1 MDINT
6 AFPSNY
12 LKKTDFPAPR
22 QLIID
27 TVVME
32 DLAQDGHPADMKVV
46 IYFNGAPKPMVAN
59 KTICMVL
66 AAMFGPETDSW
77 AGKQVEVFNDVT
89 VVFNGAVG
97 GLRVR
102 PVTQPAA
109 QPSPTQEFQQPTTN
123 PAPIAE
129 ESAAPSTFDP
139 NAPAW

>member
-1 MDINT
+1 MDINS

-12 LKKTDFPAPR
+12 LKKTDFPQPR

-27 TVVME
+27 AVVME
-32 DLAQDGHPADMKVV
+32 NLAQDGHPADMKVV

-66 AAMFGPETDSW
+66 AAMFGPETNSW
-77 AGKQVEVFNDVT
+77 IGKTVEVFNDVT

-102 PVTQPAA
+102 PVAQAVA
-109 QPSPTQEFQQPTTN
+109 QPVSQPIQAHADTN
-123 PAPIAE
+123 GVPP
-129 ESAAPSTFDP
+129 TFDDDIP
-139 NAPAW
+139 NW

>member
-12 LKKTDFPAPR
+12 LKKTDFPAQR
-22 QLIID
+22 QVIID
-27 TVVME
+27 AVVME
-32 DLAQDGHPADMKVV
+32 NLAQDGHPADMKVV

-77 AGKQVEVFNDVT
+77 IGKTVEVFNDVT

-102 PVTQPAA
+102 PVAPVAQAVTQPVQAHA
-109 QPSPTQEFQQPTTN
+109 DTN
-123 PAPIAE
+123 GVPP
-129 ESAAPSTFDP
+129 TFDDDIP
-139 NAPAW
+139 NW

>member
-1 MDINT
+1 MDINQ

-22 QLIID
+22 QVTID
-27 TVVME
+27 AVVME
-32 DLAQDGHPADMKVV
+32 NLAQDGHPADMKVV

-77 AGKQVEVFNDVT
+77 IGKTVEVFNDVT

-102 PVTQPAA
+102 PVAQAVDQPVPATA
-109 QPSPTQEFQQPTTN
+109 SVQAHANTN
-123 PAPIAE
+123 GIPPA
-129 ESAAPSTFDP
+129 FDDDIP
-139 NAPAW
+139 GW

>member
-1 MDINT
+1 MDINQ

-12 LKKTDFPAPR
+12 LKKTDFPQPR

-27 TVVME
+27 AVVME
-32 DLAQDGHPADMKVV
+32 NLAQDGHPADMKVV

-66 AAMFGPETDSW
+66 AAMFGPETDGW
-77 AGKQVEVFNDVT
+77 IGKTVEVFNDVT

-102 PVTQPAA
+102 PVAQAPAPVAEQPA
-109 QPSPTQEFQQPTTN
+109 SPV
-123 PAPIAE
+123 
-129 ESAAPSTFDP
+129 FDDDIP
-139 NAPAW
+139 DVW

>member
-1 MDINT
+1 MDINS
-6 AFPSNY
+6 AFQSNY

-27 TVVME
+27 AVVME
-32 DLAQDGHPADMKVV
+32 NLAQDGHPADMKVV

-102 PVTQPAA
+102 PVDQAAPA
-109 QPSPTQEFQQPTTN
+109 TN
-123 PAPIAE
+123 PAPIPAE
-129 ESAAPSTFDP
+129 PVVTGAPPTFDP
-139 NAPAW
+139 NAPTW

>member
-1 MDINT
+1 MDINQ
-6 AFPSNY
+6 AFPSKY
-12 LKKTDFPAPR
+12 LKKEDFKSPR

-32 DLAQDGHPADMKVV
+32 NLAQDGHPADMKVV

-66 AAMFGPETDSW
+66 AAMFGPETDAW
-77 AGKQVEVFNDVT
+77 AGKTVEVFNDVT

-102 PVTQPAA
+102 PIAQAQPATPPA
-109 QPSPTQEFQQPTTN
+109 DNPGQPADFNDDIP
-123 PAPIAE
+123 
-129 ESAAPSTFDP
+129 
-139 NAPAW
+139 W